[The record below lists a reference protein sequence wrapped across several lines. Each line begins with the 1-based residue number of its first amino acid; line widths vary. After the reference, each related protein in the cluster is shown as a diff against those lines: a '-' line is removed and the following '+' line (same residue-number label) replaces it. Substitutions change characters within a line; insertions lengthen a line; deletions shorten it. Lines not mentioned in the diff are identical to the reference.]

1 MSLSFIST
9 SYSLCP
15 SSVYDHEGRGL
26 GLTCRYGSGLKA
38 ATKKD
43 VPGLYYSLN
52 KPMGN
57 STGLRQYYRY
67 GIYSEFP
74 HSLLPHPTPSRLW
87 RDLRHPSFANRRHTL
102 PASPSY
108 SPPVR
113 LTVDACGYQK
123 GGAGVC
129 NSTIFGYP
137 FEPLN
142 QILAD
147 TPKDF
152 KKQTVDV
159 IGEDATAFKDSG
171 YNHAATRAASLLTF
185 VSPLLWSSLRWKRR

>member
-74 HSLLPHPTPSRLW
+74 HSLLPHPNPFSFMEGPAAPFIRKSSS
-87 RDLRHPSFANRRHTL
+87 HPSCLPELLPSGQANSRRLRIPERRSWSMQFH
-102 PASPSY
+102 Y
-108 SPPVR
+108 IR
-113 LTVDACGYQK
+113 
-123 GGAGVC
+123 
-129 NSTIFGYP
+129 I
-137 FEPLN
+137 PLR
-142 QILAD
+142 
-147 TPKDF
+147 TP
-152 KKQTVDV
+152 
-159 IGEDATAFKDSG
+159 
-171 YNHAATRAASLLTF
+171 
-185 VSPLLWSSLRWKRR
+185 